1 MKDIPQQQNTCTQ
14 QNVPKYVQ
22 QKRLLKAVLP
32 VVNLSQDFSMPEEK
46 IRKVLHC
53 NLFSILTRYTAQK
66 IPCHST
72 VLETSPCK
80 LFYASKKDLQLVN
93 MVHH

>member
-32 VVNLSQDFSMPEEK
+32 VVNLSQDFSMPEQCMKRKLEK
-46 IRKVLHC
+46 YC
-53 NLFSILTRYTAQK
+53 
-66 IPCHST
+66 T
-72 VLETSPCK
+72 VISSQ
-80 LFYASKKDLQLVN
+80 F
-93 MVHH
+93 